1 MSFLCR
7 NVGVPSTFVPST
19 SVGIR
24 QEWFAIPSQITQ
36 PKLIWKPAFAVL
48 KSYETRER
56 EYQEQWGQSTLQQ
69 PACAHSGLI
78 TEPVSLS
85 FLSALNKEIN
95 T

>member
-36 PKLIWKPAFAVL
+36 PKLI
-48 KSYETRER
+48 
-56 EYQEQWGQSTLQQ
+56 
-69 PACAHSGLI
+69 
-78 TEPVSLS
+78 
-85 FLSALNKEIN
+85 
-95 T
+95 